1 MKNNNSNIDPKIL
14 EDQLLNDIILSSGE
28 NNNVI
33 RELHNNMLNSSGIK
47 SLGPNNLDVSL

>member
-14 EDQLLNDIILSSGE
+14 EDQLLNEIILSSGE

-47 SLGPNNLDVSL
+47 SLGPSNLAVSL

>member
-14 EDQLLNDIILSSGE
+14 EDQLLNDLILSSGE

-47 SLGPNNLDVSL
+47 SLGPSNLAVSL

>member
-33 RELHNNMLNSSGIK
+33 RELHSNMLNSAGIK
-47 SLGPNNLDVSL
+47 SLGPSNLNVSL

>member
-14 EDQLLNDIILSSGE
+14 EDQLLNDLILSSGE

-33 RELHNNMLNSSGIK
+33 RELHNNMLNSAGIK
-47 SLGPNNLDVSL
+47 SLGSSNLNVSL

>member
-1 MKNNNSNIDPKIL
+1 MKNNNSNIDQKIL

-33 RELHNNMLNSSGIK
+33 RELHNNMLNSSGIT
-47 SLGPNNLDVSL
+47 SLGPSNLDVSL

>member
-14 EDQLLNDIILSSGE
+14 EDQLLNDIILSSRE

-47 SLGPNNLDVSL
+47 SLGPSNLAVSL

>member
-14 EDQLLNDIILSSGE
+14 EDQLLNEIILSSGE

-33 RELHNNMLNSSGIK
+33 RELHNNMLNSAGIK
-47 SLGPNNLDVSL
+47 SEGPSNLNVSL

>member
-33 RELHNNMLNSSGIK
+33 RELHNNMLNSAGIK
-47 SLGPNNLDVSL
+47 SLGPYNLNVSF

>member
-33 RELHNNMLNSSGIK
+33 RELHNNMLNSAGIK
-47 SLGPNNLDVSL
+47 NLGPRNLDVSL